1 MKLRS
6 RYNDVTANSTITFK
20 TPGAFAIW
28 IAELT
33 GQMSDGMW
41 ENTTPYGHWRFWSDC
56 EVQLGDE
63 NKVETDMPWAIKK
76 AGYNFGALIPY
87 VGDRM
92 IAYGRMAQVTLD
104 SKAIHAAEYM
114 PETFEEWCQRKEANN
129 WKYSLVERYMESVS
143 VDMALR
149 FYRTTY
155 TIRNLKNDIKHVKAA
170 MKNKSSVRKTQPA
183 YRIEPV
189 AAPVEVK
196 PVASYMGYI
205 IR

>member
-63 NKVETDMPWAIKK
+63 NKVETDILWAIKK

-87 VGDRM
+87 VGERM
-92 IAYGRMAQVTLD
+92 ISYGRMGQVTVD
-104 SKAIHAAEYM
+104 KNAVRAAEYM
-114 PETFEEWCQRKEANN
+114 PSTLAEWLKCKESGN
-129 WKYSLVERYMESVS
+129 WKYSFVEKYMEAVTEEI
-143 VDMALR
+143 ACK
-149 FYRTTY
+149 FYLTTY

-183 YRIEPV
+183 YQPV

-196 PVASYMGYI
+196 PVASYIGYI
-205 IR
+205 VR